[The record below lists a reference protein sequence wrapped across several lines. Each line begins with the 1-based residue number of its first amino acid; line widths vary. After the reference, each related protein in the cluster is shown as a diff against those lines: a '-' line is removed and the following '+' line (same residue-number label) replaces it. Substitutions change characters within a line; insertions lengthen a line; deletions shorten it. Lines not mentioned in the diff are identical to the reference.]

1 MRSFIIH
8 FSFLFVFI
16 TVSSFAQSEELNF
29 TGNVFFEDDFDN
41 AKLNDF
47 PAKFVSSA
55 GGEVISVKGGKGL
68 LFYPNS
74 NVLPDIKSLPEN
86 FALEFDLTLKNV
98 PASLHNTFFNVYI
111 QEKQT
116 LKHNDPKNKFGAFGF
131 SLWGGSKDRQLDVFN
146 KKAKFEIEEKIPY
159 DVAGK
164 IIDNTTSFTALVNGS
179 RLRLF
184 INGEKVADS
193 PNLFSGIRPA
203 SINFRLNG
211 TKKEENHQFIIS
223 NVKVIEVEKDLR
235 SQLLEEGR
243 FITSNILFA
252 SGSSKIENTSFDLLN
267 KIGKVIENSN
277 TNFIIIG
284 YTDSDGDEKENQ
296 ILSEERAKSVKEY
309 LVKNFKI
316 KESQLATAGKGESEP
331 VADNKTTE
339 GKKQNRRVEF
349 KKQQ

>member
-1 MRSFIIH
+1 MRFLKIHLSLFFILI
-8 FSFLFVFI
+8 SISL
-16 TVSSFAQSEELNF
+16 FAQSEELNF
-29 TGNVFFEDDFDN
+29 TGTVLFQDDFDDT
-41 AKLNDF
+41 KIGDF
-47 PAKFVSSA
+47 PAKFVSGA
-55 GGEVISVKGGKGL
+55 GGEVVSSNEGNGL

-131 SLWGGSKDRQLDVFN
+131 SLWGGSKDRQIDIFN
-146 KKAKFEIEEKIPY
+146 KKAKFEIKEKIPFN
-159 DVAGK
+159 VAGK
-164 IIDNTTSFTALVNGS
+164 IIDNTTRFIALVNGS

-193 PNLFSGIRPA
+193 PNLLSGIVPS

-223 NVKVIEVEKDLR
+223 NLKISEVEKDLR
-235 SQLLEEGR
+235 SQLLEEGK
-243 FITSNILFA
+243 FITNNILFA
-252 SGSSKIENTSFDLLN
+252 SGSSNIENTSFELLN
-267 KIGKVIENSN
+267 KIGKVIEGSN

-284 YTDSDGDEKENQ
+284 HTDSDGDDKANQ
-296 ILSEERAKSVKEY
+296 KLSEERAQSVKQY
-309 LVKNFKI
+309 LIKNFQI
-316 KESQLATAGKGESEP
+316 KDSQLSAVGKGESEP
-331 VADNKTTE
+331 VADNKTAE

-349 KKQQ
+349 KKQ

>member
-1 MRSFIIH
+1 MRFLIIPLSLFFI
-8 FSFLFVFI
+8 FI
-16 TVSSFAQSEELNF
+16 SVSLFAQNEELKF

-41 AKLNDF
+41 TKLKDF

-55 GGEVISVKGGKGL
+55 GGEVVSSNEGNGL

-74 NVLPDIKSLPEN
+74 NVLPDINSLPEN

-98 PASLHNTFFNVYI
+98 PPSLHNTFFNVYI

-116 LKHNDPKNKFGAFGF
+116 LKHNDAKNKFGAFGF
-131 SLWGGSKDRQLDVFN
+131 SLWGGSKDRQIDIFN

-164 IIDNTTSFTALVNGS
+164 IINNTTRFTALVNGS

-184 INGEKVADS
+184 INGEKIADS
-193 PNLFSGIRPA
+193 PNLLLGIKPS

-223 NVKVIEVEKDLR
+223 NLKISEIEKDLR
-235 SQLLEEGR
+235 SQLLDEGK
-243 FITSNILFA
+243 FITNNIFFA
-252 SGSSKIENTSFDLLN
+252 SGSSTIESSSFDLLN
-267 KIGKVIENSN
+267 NIGKVIESSN
-277 TNFIIIG
+277 ASFIITG
-284 YTDSDGDEKENQ
+284 HTDSDGDEKTNQ
-296 ILSEERAKSVKEY
+296 ELSEERAKSVKEY

-316 KESQLATAGKGESEP
+316 KDSQLSVAGKGESEP
-331 VADNKTTE
+331 VADNKTAE

-349 KKQQ
+349 NKQ